1 MKKNMQL
8 TLLDKSIMFYES
20 LFFIFFSSYKIISK
34 IQTTRILFYLHIS
47 LFFSIF
53 FTLFLIIRAILS
65 KNIMW
70 EKGKS
75 VLFMFII
82 LNIMITVFSIK

>member
-20 LFFIFFSSYKIISK
+20 LFFIFFAAYQIISK
-34 IQTTRILFYLHIS
+34 IQTPRILFYLHIA

-70 EKGKS
+70 EKGKT

>member
-1 MKKNMQL
+1 MQL
-8 TLLDKSIMFYES
+8 TIIDKSIMFYES
-20 LFFIFFSSYKIISK
+20 VFFIFFAIYQIISQL
-34 IQTTRILFYLHIS
+34 QTPRILFYLHIA

-53 FTLFLIIRAILS
+53 FTLFLIIRAILL

-75 VLFMFII
+75 ILFMFII